1 MSLYF
6 GGEAATVLL
15 WSRLSDFIGRKPV
28 LLRGTLGLVVATIL
42 FGLSRTFWT
51 LAARYVP
58 YEIATKTRPPHVV
71 RQ

>member
-6 GGEAATVLL
+6 VGEAATVLL
-15 WSRLSDFIGRKPV
+15 WSHLSDFIGRKPV
-28 LLRGTLGLVVATIL
+28 LLKGTLGLVVATIL

-58 YEIATKTRPPHVV
+58 YETGKYSPNGGP
-71 RQ
+71 Q